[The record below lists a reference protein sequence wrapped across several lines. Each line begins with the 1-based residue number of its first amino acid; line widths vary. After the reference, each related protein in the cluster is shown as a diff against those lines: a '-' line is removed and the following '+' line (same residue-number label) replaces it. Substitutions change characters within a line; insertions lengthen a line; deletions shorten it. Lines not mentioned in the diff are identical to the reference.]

1 MVVFTFMEIWKTIK
15 DYKGYYEVSN
25 LGRVKSI
32 KRIGMLRKGL
42 HPITYKEKI
51 LKPSKDGFGYLIV
64 SLSKNN
70 IKKTFKIHNL
80 VTIEF
85 LNHKKCG
92 FKIVVDHID
101 GNKQNNN
108 LNNLQLIS
116 QRENSSKKITKSKFG
131 TGVTY
136 DKKSNKYLSRIYIN
150 GVREYLGYFK
160 NELEAKEAYFNK
172 LKTI

>member
-1 MVVFTFMEIWKTIK
+1 MVVFTFMEVWKKIK
-15 DYKGYYEVSN
+15 DYEDYEVSN
-25 LGRVKSI
+25 LGNVKSL
-32 KRIGMLRKGL
+32 KFG
-42 HPITYKEKI
+42 KEKV

-70 IKKTFKIHNL
+70 IRKTFKIHHL
-80 VTIEF
+80 VIIEF

-92 FKIVVDHID
+92 FKIIVDHID

-136 DKKSNKYLSRIYIN
+136 DKKNNTYTSRIHIN
-150 GVREYLGYFK
+150 GIRQYLGTFK
-160 NELEAKEAYFNK
+160 TELEAKESYIQK
-172 LKTI
+172 LKSI

>member
-1 MVVFTFMEIWKTIK
+1 MEIWKQIK
-15 DYKGYYEVSN
+15 NYEGYYEVSN
-25 LGRVKSI
+25 LGNIKSI
-32 KRIGMLRKGL
+32 KRIGLLRNGI
-42 HPITYKEKI
+42 HPVIYKEKI

-70 IKKTFKIHNL
+70 IRKTFKIHHL

-85 LNHKKCG
+85 LNHKKRG

-136 DKKSNKYLSRIYIN
+136 DKKNNTYMSRIHIN
-150 GVREYLGYFK
+150 GIRQYLGTFK
-160 NELEAKEAYFNK
+160 TELEAKESYIQK
-172 LKTI
+172 LKSI